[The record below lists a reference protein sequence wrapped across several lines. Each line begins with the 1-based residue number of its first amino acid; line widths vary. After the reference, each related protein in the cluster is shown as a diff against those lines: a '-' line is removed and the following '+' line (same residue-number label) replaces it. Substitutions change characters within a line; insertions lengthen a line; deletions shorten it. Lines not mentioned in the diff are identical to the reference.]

1 MSCLLNQ
8 MAKWGLFYLQY
19 WTKDIGLQVNTSI
32 SQKNKIKQKKLGVFE
47 NEIQY
52 YFHFVLSNAVIL
64 SIGCIW
70 INCITSLQR
79 ATVYCLYSEQLY
91 DVSTASNCITSLQ
104 RATVWRL
111 YSEQLYDVSTA
122 SNCITSLQRATVW
135 RLWPAINCMTSLQ
148 RATV

>member
-1 MSCLLNQ
+1 MTQMSVWGWLCLVIFSILRLKRHIMKQFAEDTHKCCYQRMIILEIYLNVILATCQLEKRQCWQLVKFVSCLLNQ

-32 SQKNKIKQKKLGVFE
+32 SQKNKIKQKKLGIFE

-79 ATVYCLYSEQLY
+79 ATV
-91 DVSTASNCITSLQ
+91 
-104 RATVWRL
+104 
-111 YSEQLYDVSTA
+111 
-122 SNCITSLQRATVW
+122 
-135 RLWPAINCMTSLQ
+135 
-148 RATV
+148 